1 MISHNRKQLFCNFRG
16 QLFYILLPD
25 KLKNLRDM
33 FIIDVVEFFFGQ
45 RMREFLI
52 LNFVKI
58 WWLKERDNWCCRA
71 LIVHKWRGG
80 KSERESVWDE
90 ADISEKLLYT
100 FHQGFVILWW
110 MFIPFCKS
118 GPIKSE
124 TARLMIPCLIPLNFS
139 VLLKTV
145 TKCWHG
151 EANYLSPVAVGVW

>member
-1 MISHNRKQLFCNFRG
+1 MEG
-16 QLFYILLPD
+16 
-25 KLKNLRDM
+25 
-33 FIIDVVEFFFGQ
+33 G
-45 RMREFLI
+45 
-52 LNFVKI
+52 
-58 WWLKERDNWCCRA
+58 
-71 LIVHKWRGG
+71 GG

-145 TKCWHG
+145 TKCRHG
-151 EANYLSPVAVGVW
+151 EANYLSPVAVGVWYRLQMFARILDLLLLLLLRKSNHVIHCLEHTWKKCTSCL